1 MSLFGANGMSP
12 ADIAA
17 VTGNCNNDGFGGN
30 NGWWIIL
37 LLLACNGGW
46 GNGFGGNGSGG
57 SIPYFFNN
65 TDAAMQRGFDTAA
78 ITNQLAGIGASISA
92 GFANSEVANCN
103 RTIANLQTD
112 YNNQIASM
120 NQSFANAQAM
130 DSRLDNIVL
139 QLQNCCCENRQNI
152 ADLKYIIAQE
162 ACATRS
168 NTDAKVQMVMDKLCA
183 LQIEDLQSQNNIL
196 RSQLNEANRQAS
208 QAAQTATILQSQA
221 DQTQAIENY
230 VRPQIN
236 PAYVVPNPYSCNC
249 GWNYNG
255 CCGNN

>member
-1 MSLFGANGMSP
+1 MSLFGSNGMSP

-17 VTGNCNNDGFGGN
+17 VTGNCNNDGWGGN

-46 GNGFGGNGSGG
+46 SNGSGGNGSNF
-57 SIPYFFNN
+57 IPYFFNN
-65 TDAAMQRGFDTAA
+65 SDAATQRGFDTAA
-78 ITNQLAGIGASISA
+78 ITGQLAGINSAIAA
-92 GFANSEVANCN
+92 GFANSEVAGCN
-103 RTIANLQTD
+103 RAIADLQTA

-120 NQSFANAQAM
+120 NQSFNNAQAI

-152 ADLKYIIAQE
+152 ADLKYTIAQE
-162 ACATRS
+162 ACSTRS

-183 LQIEDLQSQNNIL
+183 LQIEDLQSQNNQL

-208 QAAQTATILQSQA
+208 QTAQTAAILQSQA
-221 DQTQAIENY
+221 EQTQAIENY
-230 VRPQIN
+230 IRPQIN
-236 PAYVVPNPYSCNC
+236 PAYVVANPYSCNC

>member
-1 MSLFGANGMSP
+1 MSLFSGNSMSP

-17 VTGNCNNDGFGGN
+17 VTGNNNGFGGD

-46 GNGFGGNGSGG
+46 GNGFGGNGAG

-65 TDAAMQRGFDTAA
+65 SDAATQRGFDTAA
-78 ITNQLAGIGASISA
+78 ITGQLAGINAALSA
-92 GFANSEVANCN
+92 GFANAEVAGCN
-103 RTIANLQTD
+103 RAMADMQTA

-120 NQSFANAQAM
+120 NQSFANAQAL

-139 QLQNCCCENRQNI
+139 QQQNCCCENRQQV
-152 ADLKYIIAQE
+152 ADLKYTIAQE
-162 ACATRS
+162 SAATRT

-183 LQIEDLQSQNNIL
+183 LQIESLQSDNANL

-208 QAAQTATILQSQA
+208 QNAQTAAILASQA
-221 DQTQAIENY
+221 EQTQAIENY
-230 VRPQIN
+230 IRPQIN
-236 PAYVVPNPYSCNC
+236 PAYMVPNPYACNY

-255 CCGNN
+255 TCGNN